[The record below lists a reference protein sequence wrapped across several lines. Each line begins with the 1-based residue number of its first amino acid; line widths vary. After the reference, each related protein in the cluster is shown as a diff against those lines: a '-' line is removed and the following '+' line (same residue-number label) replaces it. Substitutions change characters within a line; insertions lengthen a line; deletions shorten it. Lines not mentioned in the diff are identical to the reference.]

1 MKNSYFFLR
10 EERLKS
16 VKVIILD
23 NLFTGEW
30 KAKGREEMIEIL
42 DRPMNRLLEDA
53 LTAADMKAEN
63 LEDFHISDSD
73 ELMVLSL
80 GACAVSAKVLA
91 SFASSS
97 ASRLVDRDGLAGG
110 LKVQTAILA
119 SLIEQKES
127 IFFEDLLQDQESR
140 PVKGAPDQE
149 KENFMVMDAPLVH
162 SFESLQ
168 RAEQQKFKEIARK
181 WMNKGVRIDQPDL
194 VRIGP
199 GVKIGEGTWISGICY
214 LVGQTVI
221 GKNCR
226 ITDRSEIIDSIL
238 GDQVTVKSS
247 LIESS
252 EMDEGSNIGPFSH
265 LRPGAK
271 IGRGCHIGNFVEVK
285 NSVLGPGTKAGHL
298 AYIGDADLGEEINVS
313 CGVIFCNYDGKR
325 KHRSAVGSHSF
336 LGSNANLVAPVV
348 IDENTFIAAGS
359 TITKDVQEGCLA
371 VERAEQ
377 RNLPGY
383 VERKKNKGEL

>member
-1 MKNSYFFLR
+1 M
-10 EERLKS
+10 
-16 VKVIILD
+16 KVIILD

-53 LTAADMKAEN
+53 LTAADLKVEN

-80 GACAVSAKVLA
+80 GTCAVSAKVLA

-110 LKVQTAILA
+110 IKVQTAILA
-119 SLIEQKES
+119 SLIEQKEN
-127 IFFEDLLQDQESR
+127 IFFEDLIQDQESR
-140 PVKGAPDQE
+140 PVQGAADQE

-168 RAEQQKFKEIARK
+168 KAEQQKFKEIARK
-181 WMNKGVRIDQPDL
+181 WMNKGIRIDQPDL

-199 GVKIGEGTWISGICY
+199 GVKIGEGTWISGLCY

-325 KHRSAVGSHSF
+325 KHRSVVGSHSF
-336 LGSNANLVAPVV
+336 LGSNANVVAPVV
-348 IDENTFIAAGS
+348 IDENAFIAAGS